1 MEIINLEKFIY
12 SSKCDVEFIVNDNDD
27 KTIKKKVSFLYTM
40 NAIYFLDSV
49 NNYSTTEEIE
59 LEKILIFKMVHENYY
74 LLNYEFEQRYIIYK
88 SRDEV
93 DNI

>member
-27 KTIKKKVSFLYTM
+27 KTIKKKVSFLYSM
-40 NAIYFLDSV
+40 NAIYFLDSI

-59 LEKILIFKMVHENYY
+59 LEKILIFKMIHENYY
-74 LLNYEFEQRYIIYK
+74 LLNYEFDHRYIIYK
-88 SRDEV
+88 NRDEV
-93 DNI
+93 